1 MSNSK
6 IMSQVSTSFKFV
18 GEKVSTNLVE
28 YLRRESIDLS
38 DPQIKGMLSIVESS
52 VDQAFSLTCESI
64 EKSLASKEHTNDRYK
79 TSDSMSLCFTPIQK
93 DE

>member
-64 EKSLASKEHTNDRYK
+64 EKSLASK
-79 TSDSMSLCFTPIQK
+79 
-93 DE
+93 

>member
-6 IMSQVSTSFKFV
+6 TMSQVSTSFKFA

-38 DPQIKGMLSIVESS
+38 DTQIKGILRIVESS
-52 VDQAFSLTCESI
+52 VDQAFSLTCDSI
-64 EKSLASKEHTNDRYK
+64 EKSLK
-79 TSDSMSLCFTPIQK
+79 TK
-93 DE
+93 